1 MIGVEAYQTLMGSFA
16 VLKNDDTK
24 HAATHQILTNE
35 EYSELIT
42 ERNSLRAQLASEKA
56 ARKADAEKAERAKKS
71 AVNDIVAKANVEIQ
85 KGKDLLIAAT
95 KERDDALELNR
106 NLKRIC
112 KENANAK
119 RGIKPKKEHSGFI
132 ITSTAEI
139 FERVKEGK
147 STNEYRAYKSIVETP
162 YFEHMELTTKLK
174 DDAWED
180 GLKTLFDSAWQD
192 ANNINYLSAVN
203 EENKDKNFIYK
214 LNWRTNKRGMW
225 EIECYHT
232 KPVKIS

>member
-1 MIGVEAYQTLMGSFA
+1 MIGVEAYQTMMGNFA

-24 HAATHQILTNE
+24 HTATHQILTVD
-35 EYSELIT
+35 EYTKLII
-42 ERNSLRAQLASEKA
+42 ERNNLRSQLASEKE
-56 ARKADAEKAERAKKS
+56 ARIRDAENAAISKNKAVK
-71 AVNDIVAKANVEIQ
+71 DIVDKANAEIQ
-85 KGKDLLIAAT
+85 KVKSLIGKAN

-132 ITSTAEI
+132 VTSTSEI
-139 FERVKEGK
+139 FERAKEGK
-147 STNEYRAYKSIVETP
+147 TINEYRAYKSIVETP
-162 YFEHMELTTKLK
+162 YFKHQELTTKLK
-174 DDAWED
+174 DDAWDD

-192 ANNINYLSAVN
+192 ADNINYLGAVD
-203 EENKDKNFIYK
+203 ESNKDKNFIYK
-214 LNWRTNKRGMW
+214 QNWRTNNRGMW

-232 KPVKIS
+232 KPLNVS

>member
-24 HAATHQILTNE
+24 HEATHQILTNE

-42 ERNSLRAQLASEKA
+42 ERNNLRAQLASEKA
-56 ARKADAEKAERAKKS
+56 ARKRDAENAVKAKDK
-71 AVNDIVAKANVEIQ
+71 AVKDIIDKANAEIE
-85 KGKDLLIAAT
+85 KGKGLITKAN

-132 ITSTAEI
+132 VTSTSEI
-139 FERVKEGK
+139 FEKVKEGK
-147 STNEYRAYKSIVETP
+147 TINEYRAYKSIVETP
-162 YFEHMELTTKLK
+162 YFKHQELTTKLK
-174 DDAWED
+174 DDAWDD

-214 LNWRTNKRGMW
+214 LNWRTNNRGMW